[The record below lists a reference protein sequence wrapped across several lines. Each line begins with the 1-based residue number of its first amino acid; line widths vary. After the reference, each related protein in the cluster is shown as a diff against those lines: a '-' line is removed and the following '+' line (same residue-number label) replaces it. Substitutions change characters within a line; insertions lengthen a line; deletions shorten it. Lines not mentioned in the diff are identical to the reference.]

1 MRASKKVKGAVL
13 LTAGAA
19 LVLGAPTVYAD
30 DIESSNNSGLLGGVQ
45 ALNGAEI
52 NLPITVGGAGVLG
65 VGKGDATV
73 KAGNDKGGDDD
84 GGSTKATSKDNS
96 GILSGAQVG
105 NGADVNAPITV
116 CGVGAVLAKGAGDCD
131 VKAGNG
137 DDGDTKATSEDNSGV
152 GGGLQALNGADVNA
166 PISVCGLGVLGR
178 GAADCDV
185 KSGNGGGGNGDDDDD
200 VDISSD
206 DNDGVLG
213 GLQLLNGS
221 DVNAPVSVCG
231 LAVLG
236 GALGNCDVEAGNDDE
251 DEVLGVK
258 KDKDKNGNVRGAVLP
273 KTGAAGLAVLP
284 FGLALVAGGV
294 ALRRRVTSEA

>member
-45 ALNGAEI
+45 ALNGAEV
-52 NLPITVGGAGVLG
+52 NLPITVGGAGVIG

-73 KAGNDKGGDDD
+73 KAGNNKGG
-84 GGSTKATSKDNS
+84 GGGDTKATSKDNS
-96 GILSGAQVG
+96 GVLSGAQVG
-105 NGADVNAPITV
+105 NGADVNAPVTV
-116 CGVGAVLAKGAGDCD
+116 CGVGAVLARGSGDCN

-137 DDGDTKATSEDNSGV
+137 DDGDTEATSEDNSGI

-166 PISVCGLGVLGR
+166 PITVCGLAVLGR
-178 GAADCDV
+178 AGCEADV
-185 KSGNGGGGNGDDDDD
+185 KSGNGGGGGDDD
-200 VDISSD
+200 VDVTSD

-213 GLQLLNGS
+213 GLQLLNGA
-221 DVNAPVSVCG
+221 DVNAPVTVCG

-236 GALGNCDVEAGNDDE
+236 GALGDCDVEADNDD

-258 KDKDKNGNVRGAVLP
+258 KNKNGNVRGAVLP

-284 FGLALVAGGV
+284 FGLALLAGGV
-294 ALRRRVTSEA
+294 ALRRRVSAEA